1 MSAAA
6 SPTAGKTKVEVD
18 RPAYPA
24 EALALRV
31 GCDAELPVDLD
42 EPRVNVERAK
52 ADLTYAD
59 PCDRPARLGAGTGAV
74 AVTQRVAR
82 GTDPAGCRRAIR
94 TRPLGPGADLEVV
107 KGSALCVLTS
117 ADPPTLALVEI
128 VDVGG
133 TGTAGLRVTSWRV
146 AD

>member
-6 SPTAGKTKVEVD
+6 SPTTGKTKVEVD
-18 RPAYPA
+18 RLAYPA
-24 EALALRV
+24 EALALRA